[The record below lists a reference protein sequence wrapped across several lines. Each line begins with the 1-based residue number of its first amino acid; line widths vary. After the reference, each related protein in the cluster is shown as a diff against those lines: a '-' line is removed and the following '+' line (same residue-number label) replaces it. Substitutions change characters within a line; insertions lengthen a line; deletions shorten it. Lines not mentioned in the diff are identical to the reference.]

1 MEETEEYHYSCQQEV
16 LGSTGSSYV
25 DHLRLR
31 GGLVAN
37 DYHILCEWIKAME
50 WTAGQ
55 GTSLKSVQVQP
66 NRRNE

>member
-1 MEETEEYHYSCQQEV
+1 MEETEDHHYSCQQEV

-31 GGLVAN
+31 SGLVAN
-37 DYHILCEWIKAME
+37 DNHVLYEWIIAME

-55 GTSLKSVQVQP
+55 GTSLNSVKLQVA
-66 NRRNE
+66 EWK